1 MGTNKTIGRR
11 ASDAY
16 MALVRDFPLRPI
28 RDKAAHQEAKRVL
41 RRLRGE
47 RESAARD
54 YKAVLASLI
63 ADYERDAG
71 QRLDTSKMTAADI
84 VRHLL
89 AEREMSVNAL
99 AKELEISQSAL
110 SDMLN
115 GKRDWSKSVIVRV
128 ADFFGLQRG
137 LFLR

>member
-1 MGTNKTIGRR
+1 MGASKTTERSTGDR
-11 ASDAY
+11 Y
-16 MALVRDFPLRPI
+16 MELVRRFPLRPI
-28 RDKAAHQEAKRVL
+28 RDREVHQEAKRVL
-41 RRLRGE
+41 RSLGGE
-47 RESAARD
+47 RESGAGD
-54 YKAVLASLI
+54 YKTVLVSLI
-63 ADYERDAG
+63 ADYERHAG

-99 AKELEISQSAL
+99 AKALEISQSAL

-115 GKRDWSKSVIVRV
+115 GKRDWSKAAIVRL

-137 LFLR
+137 VFLR

>member
-1 MGTNKTIGRR
+1 MSTSKTMSRSGSDVYMG
-11 ASDAY
+11 
-16 MALVRDFPLRPI
+16 LVRRFPLRPI
-28 RDKAAHQEAKRVL
+28 RSRGAHQEAKQVL
-41 RRLRGE
+41 RGLGSE
-47 RESAARD
+47 RDSAARD
-54 YKAVLASLI
+54 YKAVLATLI

-110 SDMLN
+110 SEMLN
-115 GKRDWSKSVIVRV
+115 GKREWSKSVIVRV
-128 ADFFGLQRG
+128 ADYFGLQRG